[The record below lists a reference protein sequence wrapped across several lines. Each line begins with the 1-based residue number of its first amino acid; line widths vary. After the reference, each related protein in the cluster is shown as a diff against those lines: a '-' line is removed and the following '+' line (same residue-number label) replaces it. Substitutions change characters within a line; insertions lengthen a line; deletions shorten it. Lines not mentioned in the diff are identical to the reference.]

1 MAGSRPPV
9 PKATGP
15 QWLRNAGVRLDEFAR
30 QAVLAPLPSPPPAPA
45 GSAAAEGDATRRRLV
60 AEAKGG
66 LNYQAVLDN
75 STPSQVAHH
84 TLAARHAIPS
94 SFVPQR
100 HVAYVLGRPCVV
112 LR

>member
-1 MAGSRPPV
+1 MAGSRDPV

-30 QAVLAPLPSPPPAPA
+30 EAVLAPLPSPPPAPA
-45 GSAAAEGDATRRRLV
+45 GSAGAERDATRRRLL
-60 AEAKGG
+60 AEAGDG
-66 LNYQAVLDN
+66 LNYTTVRGK
-75 STPSQVAHH
+75 STPTQLARH

-112 LR
+112 FR